1 VVLVKEWRAATAL
14 TPAPIAVAPPKVD
27 VDAHGAWL
35 PDSIGDTGDIIVVGC
50 VEDLSVCVGRVVV
63 VEYVFGC
70 GIFVYAL
77 FVGGEWS
84 DEEDAAGLASLSFKT
99 ALLDFFFR

>member
-1 VVLVKEWRAATAL
+1 VL
-14 TPAPIAVAPPKVD
+14 
-27 VDAHGAWL
+27 
-35 PDSIGDTGDIIVVGC
+35 
-50 VEDLSVCVGRVVV
+50 V

-70 GIFVYAL
+70 GICVYAL
-77 FVGGEWS
+77 FIGGEWS